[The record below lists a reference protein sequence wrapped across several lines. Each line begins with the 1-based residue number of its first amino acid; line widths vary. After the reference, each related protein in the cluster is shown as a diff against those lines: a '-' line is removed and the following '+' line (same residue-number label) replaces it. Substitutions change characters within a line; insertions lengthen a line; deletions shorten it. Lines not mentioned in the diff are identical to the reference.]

1 MAELFVPKIIDEL
14 GDVVVNQLGEKIN
27 LVMGVEE
34 EVANI
39 KRKLETIQNALHDAE
54 RRRQKEKPVAK
65 WLEELEDITYEM
77 DDVLDEWNIKIQ
89 KPKYEGTHQK
99 QPTLRNKVRSFIPSC
114 CSCLKQLPV
123 RSDIASKIKKING
136 KLELTLEKARQF
148 EFFSSGGIPDSQDF
162 QRIMTTS
169 IIDESGI
176 YGRESDKDALL
187 DQVLSETSSSQ
198 GRDGVQIISVV
209 GAGGSGKTTLAQL
222 LFNNDEVKNHF
233 DFRNWICV
241 SDPFDQKRI
250 AKAILE
256 SAGRGSHFML
266 ELDSLIR
273 LIKETFSGKRFL
285 LVLDDVWTEDDS
297 KWKPFQDSLKD
308 GAPGSVILVTTRSHR
323 VATVVGTTHT
333 HQMSRMSD
341 SDCWLIMQRIAFA
354 RKSGDLCKKVERI
367 GLKIAEK
374 CKGLPLAAKTMG
386 SLLRF
391 KDTVQQWQNV
401 LDSEIWQLK
410 EAAVSLFPHLYLS
423 YNELPPELKRCFSY
437 CAVFPKDFEINVEE
451 LIRLWIAQG
460 YVRPN
465 RRGERLELVGLE
477 YFNNLAMRSF
487 FQELQEVEGYY
498 GFHEYMKCKMHDIVH
513 DFAQFLTKNECHVLH
528 GIDYEQGTG
537 RNLSTE
543 RARHLT
549 WLGTERAFSSLVI
562 DFGRLRS
569 FFAFSHGRVAPQ
581 GSARHL
587 FCSLNCVRTLTLS
600 CCGLHEVPAEIGS
613 LNHLRHLDLSWNL
626 FETLPEAVC
635 DLYYLETFDISNC
648 GDLSCLPQ
656 RIEGLVHLR
665 HLFNLGTLKLLQIP
679 QGLGKLT
686 SLCTLTQ
693 FNARSNSDD
702 LAILKYLNQLE
713 RLRIDIYGEVDFG
726 SAELGKKI
734 YLHEMYLWFN
744 PGVHFMETPSCI
756 ERMELPP
763 NLQQLVL
770 DMYPG
775 NQLPS
780 WLVTKSLVNNLTK
793 LIINGPCNVSSLT
806 DLWKL
811 SSLEELRLIR
821 VEKLECLGKEFF
833 GIIIALHEN
842 SHNNFGTLSNS
853 ETSSSAEA
861 AAFPNLRKLH
871 FQCCP
876 NWTNWEDLSED
887 NEKVALSIMPHLE
900 ELHIEYC
907 QKFEAL
913 PHRILE
919 KISSFKSLKVL
930 GCNKLRDCYSDK
942 IGDDWMK
949 ISHISQVDIS

>member
-1 MAELFVPKIIDEL
+1 
-14 GDVVVNQLGEKIN
+14 
-27 LVMGVEE
+27 
-34 EVANI
+34 
-39 KRKLETIQNALHDAE
+39 
-54 RRRQKEKPVAK
+54 
-65 WLEELEDITYEM
+65 
-77 DDVLDEWNIKIQ
+77 
-89 KPKYEGTHQK
+89 
-99 QPTLRNKVRSFIPSC
+99 
-114 CSCLKQLPV
+114 
-123 RSDIASKIKKING
+123 
-136 KLELTLEKARQF
+136 
-148 EFFSSGGIPDSQDF
+148 
-162 QRIMTTS
+162 
-169 IIDESGI
+169 
-176 YGRESDKDALL
+176 
-187 DQVLSETSSSQ
+187 
-198 GRDGVQIISVV
+198 
-209 GAGGSGKTTLAQL
+209 
-222 LFNNDEVKNHF
+222 
-233 DFRNWICV
+233 
-241 SDPFDQKRI
+241 
-250 AKAILE
+250 
-256 SAGRGSHFML
+256 
-266 ELDSLIR
+266 
-273 LIKETFSGKRFL
+273 
-285 LVLDDVWTEDDS
+285 
-297 KWKPFQDSLKD
+297 
-308 GAPGSVILVTTRSHR
+308 
-323 VATVVGTTHT
+323 
-333 HQMSRMSD
+333 
-341 SDCWLIMQRIAFA
+341 MQRIAFA

-410 EAAVSLFPHLYLS
+410 EADVSLFPHLYLS
-423 YNELPPELKRCFSY
+423 DNELPPELKRCFSY
-437 CAVFPKDFEINVEE
+437 CAVFPKDFEINVEK

-487 FQELQEVEGYY
+487 FQELQE
-498 GFHEYMKCKMHDIVH
+498 CKMHDIVH

-537 RNLSTE
+537 RNLSTK

-549 WLGTERAFSSLVI
+549 WLGTERAFSSLVV

-626 FETLPEAVC
+626 FETLPEAIC
-635 DLYYLETFDISNC
+635 DLYYLETFEISNC

-665 HLFNLGTLKLLQIP
+665 HLFNLINYEVHQIP

-726 SAELGKKI
+726 RAELGKKI

-756 ERMELPP
+756 ESMELPP
-763 NLQQLVL
+763 NLQQLAL
-770 DMYPG
+770 DMYPR

-793 LIINGPCNVSSLT
+793 LIINGPHNVSSLT

-833 GIIIALHEN
+833 GITIALHEN
-842 SHNNFGTLSNS
+842 T
-853 ETSSSAEA
+853 
-861 AAFPNLRKLH
+861 AFPNLRKLH

-887 NEKVALSIMPHLE
+887 DEKVDVSIMPHLE

-907 QKFEAL
+907 KKFETL
-913 PHRILE
+913 PHRILG
-919 KISSFKSLKVL
+919 KISFFKSLKVL

-942 IGDDWMK
+942 IGDDSMK

>member
-39 KRKLETIQNALHDAE
+39 KRKLETIQNVLHDAE

-114 CSCLKQLPV
+114 CSCLKQLP
-123 RSDIASKIKKING
+123 
-136 KLELTLEKARQF
+136 ARQF
-148 EFFSSGGIPDSQDF
+148 EFISSGGIPDSQDF

-256 SAGRGSHFML
+256 SAGSGSHFML

-308 GAPGSVILVTTRSHR
+308 GAPGSVILVTTRSNR

-333 HQMSRMSD
+333 HQMSQMSD

-513 DFAQFLTKNECHVLH
+513 DFAQFLTKNEC
-528 GIDYEQGTG
+528 
-537 RNLSTE
+537 
-543 RARHLT
+543 
-549 WLGTERAFSSLVI
+549 TERAFSSLVI

-600 CCGLHEVPAEIGS
+600 CCGLHEIPAEIGS

-626 FETLPEAVC
+626 FETLPEAIC

-648 GDLSCLPQ
+648 GDLSCLLQ

-665 HLFNLGTLKLLQIP
+665 I
-679 QGLGKLT
+679 
-686 SLCTLTQ
+686 
-693 FNARSNSDD
+693 
-702 LAILKYLNQLE
+702 
-713 RLRIDIYGEVDFG
+713 
-726 SAELGKKI
+726 
-734 YLHEMYLWFN
+734 
-744 PGVHFMETPSCI
+744 
-756 ERMELPP
+756 
-763 NLQQLVL
+763 
-770 DMYPG
+770 
-775 NQLPS
+775 
-780 WLVTKSLVNNLTK
+780 
-793 LIINGPCNVSSLT
+793 
-806 DLWKL
+806 
-811 SSLEELRLIR
+811 
-821 VEKLECLGKEFF
+821 
-833 GIIIALHEN
+833 
-842 SHNNFGTLSNS
+842 
-853 ETSSSAEA
+853 
-861 AAFPNLRKLH
+861 
-871 FQCCP
+871 
-876 NWTNWEDLSED
+876 
-887 NEKVALSIMPHLE
+887 
-900 ELHIEYC
+900 LHIEYC
-907 QKFEAL
+907 KKFETL
-913 PHRILE
+913 PHRILG

-930 GCNKLRDCYSDK
+930 GCHKLRDCYSDK